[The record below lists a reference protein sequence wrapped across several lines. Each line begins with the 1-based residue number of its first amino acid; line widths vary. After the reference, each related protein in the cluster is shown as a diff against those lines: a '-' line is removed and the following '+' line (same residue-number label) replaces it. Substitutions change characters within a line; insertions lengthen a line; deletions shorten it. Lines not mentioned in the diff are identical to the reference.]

1 MSLTIE
7 QASSPPYHLF
17 EAYPAVYFGGKHPE
31 YAFVD
36 LALQLHVNQWTME
49 DR

>member
-7 QASSPPYHLF
+7 QASSTPYHLF

-49 DR
+49 DG